1 MRTILNMKT
10 IAVNDLPKEVQQEA
24 LNVINYEIKRYTT
37 DYNPQE
43 HGVTLYDINKTHKAI
58 IIDKN
63 YIEAFNNGYAEV
75 YKSVLS
81 FIKLECYEEIII
93 KHNKVYYVLSMEL

>member
-1 MRTILNMKT
+1 MRTVLNMKS
-10 IAVNDLPKEVQQEA
+10 IALNDLPKEVQGKA
-24 LNVINYEIKRYTT
+24 LNAINYEIKRYTT

-43 HGVTLYDINKTHKAI
+43 HSVTLYDINKTHKAI

-63 YIEAFNNGYAEV
+63 YIEAFNNEYEEV

-81 FIKLECYEEIII
+81 FIILECYEEITI